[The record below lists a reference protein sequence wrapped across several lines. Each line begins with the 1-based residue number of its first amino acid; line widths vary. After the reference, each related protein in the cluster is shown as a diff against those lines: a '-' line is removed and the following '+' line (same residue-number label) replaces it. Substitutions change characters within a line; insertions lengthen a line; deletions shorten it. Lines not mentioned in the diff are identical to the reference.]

1 VVGPAGLA
9 GRRKVVMSELG
20 AELNPLLILPFA
32 GMLLSIAVL
41 PLVAGRW
48 FHSNRNRALVAVIFG
63 APVVLYVLI
72 TSGAE
77 GAEVVFVTFEHYVS
91 LIVLL
96 ASLFIV
102 SGGIYLT
109 GELLG
114 TPRSNLAFLGIGAV
128 LANLIGT
135 TGAAMVLVRPLLRA
149 NRERRYRVHI
159 VVFSIFVVC
168 NLGGM
173 LTPLGDPPLFLGF
186 LAGVDFWWTLRLFPM
201 WALSVGLTLLVFFF
215 LERHYHAKESP
226 AAIAEDI
233 ADYVPLGIEGKIN
246 ILLLLGVV
254 GAVLASEPLA
264 AVGHAIHF
272 PFVREV
278 VMLVMAGL
286 SLRFGPAAPR
296 ARNEFSWGP
305 IVEVAVIFAGIFAS
319 MIPAL
324 AILEARG
331 GELGLDQPWMFFWAT
346 GTLSGFLDNAP
357 TYLTFAA
364 TAVGLLDA
372 DGIAGLTSQAVVPS
386 VGNSPA
392 AFLAAISCGAV
403 MMGALTY
410 IGNAPNFMVK
420 SIAEES
426 GVKMPHFFGFMGY
439 SVAILVP
446 IFVVVTLVFFL

>member
-1 VVGPAGLA
+1 
-9 GRRKVVMSELG
+9 MSELG

-41 PLVAGRW
+41 PLVAGHW
-48 FHSNRNRALVAVIFG
+48 FHRNRNRALVALLFG
-63 APVVLYVLI
+63 APVVLYVLV
-72 TSGAE
+72 TSGTP
-77 GAEVVFVTFEHYVS
+77 GAEAVFVTFEHYVS

-96 ASLFIV
+96 ASLFIIT
-102 SGGIYLT
+102 GGIFLT

-114 TPRSNLAFLGIGAV
+114 TPRTNLAFLGIGAV
-128 LANLIGT
+128 LANVIGT

-159 VVFSIFVVC
+159 VVFSIFIVC

-201 WALSVGLTLLVFFF
+201 WALSVGLTLLVFYVI
-215 LERHYHAKESP
+215 ERRQHAKESP
-226 AAIAEDI
+226 AAICEDI

-246 ILLLLGVV
+246 IVLLLGVV

-264 AVGHAIHF
+264 EVGHAIHF

-278 VMLVMAGL
+278 LMLAMAGL

-296 ARNEFSWGP
+296 VKNEFSWGP

-331 GELGLDQPWMFFWAT
+331 GELGLNQPWMFFWAT
-346 GTLSGFLDNAP
+346 GSLSGFLDNAP
-357 TYLTFAA
+357 TYLTFAS
-364 TAVGLLDA
+364 TAVGLTGVG
-372 DGIAGLTSQAVVPS
+372 GIGELTSQAVVPAL
-386 VGNSPA
+386 GYAPA
-392 AFLAAISCGAV
+392 AYLAAISAGAV

-420 SIAEES
+420 SIAEET
-426 GVKMPHFFGFMGY
+426 GVKMPHFFGFMAY